1 MQRAFVVFLVLSF
14 LLLVGKAGAQVVRFP
29 TPTPSPRPTPT
40 PDPRSV
46 PCPNVSVQPQGAQ
59 LVRDGQSVNFAAN
72 IVGGDP
78 KIQPTILW
86 GTSAGTINKG
96 QYTRSI
102 EVDSTGAGSTPD
114 REIRADL
121 WVGGYA
127 PECLLQASAKV
138 KIIAPAVKFGEFGEI
153 KPDVM
158 TVNLKALA
166 NFLEQSPD
174 NLYLIAYAGR
184 TSERGFTFN
193 WVKRIKDELTFVGV
207 APKRIMAI
215 DGGFREAPLF
225 DFWLVPAGSEPPRPT
240 PTVRLEEIVYPKP
253 TPTPKK
259 P

>member
-14 LLLVGKAGAQVVRFP
+14 LLLVGTAGAQVVRLP
-29 TPTPSPRPTPT
+29 TPTPSPRPTPSPTPT

-78 KIQPTILW
+78 KIQATMLW
-86 GTSAGTINKG
+86 STSAGTIKQG

-138 KIIAPAVKFGEFGEI
+138 KIIAPPVKFGEFGEV
-153 KPDVM
+153 KPDVL

-166 NFLEQSPD
+166 DFLEQSPD
-174 NLYLIAYAGR
+174 NLQTR
-184 TSERGFTFN
+184 R
-193 WVKRIKDELTFVGV
+193 R
-207 APKRIMAI
+207 
-215 DGGFREAPLF
+215 
-225 DFWLVPAGSEPPRPT
+225 
-240 PTVRLEEIVYPKP
+240 
-253 TPTPKK
+253 
-259 P
+259 